1 VTDPVLAS
9 SFRDPSGFVF
19 TRGGRLYR
27 QVNQEFR
34 EHFDLMVQSGLYDAL
49 VQDRLLVAHEEVD
62 LAPATPEAYKILKP
76 ELVPFISYPYEWCFG
91 QLKDAALATLRI
103 QRRAMEFGMSLRDA
117 SAYNLQFRDGRPVL
131 IDTLSFERL
140 REGEPWVAYR
150 QFCQHFLAPLA
161 LMAHRDVRLGQLS
174 RIHMD
179 GVPLDLAA
187 ALLPRRVRSR
197 PGLLMHIVM
206 HAKSQARHASDRE
219 NPEAKK
225 GRAFTAR
232 AFQGLLDSLEGAVQK
247 LTWEPE
253 RSVWAEYY
261 GECESYMPDALEH
274 KKELVD
280 GVLDRVEPKTVWDLG
295 GNTGLFS
302 RLCRARGAH
311 AVCFDADHSAV
322 ELNYQTC
329 AQEGEGGLLPL
340 VMDLANP
347 SPSLGWGGE
356 ERMSLE
362 QRGPA
367 DLALALALVHHLA
380 IGNNVPLERIAAWLR
395 RLTAWLAIEFVP
407 KSDPEVQ
414 TLLASREDI
423 FPHYSP
429 EGFEEAFA
437 GHFAIEDQ
445 WDVKGSERTLY
456 LMRGR

>member
-19 TRGGRLYR
+19 ARDGRLYR

-34 EHFDLMVQSGLYDAL
+34 EHYDLMMGSGLYEAL
-49 VQDRLLVAHEEVD
+49 VRDGLMVAHEEVD
-62 LAPATPEAYKILKP
+62 VEPATAEAYRILRP

-91 QLKDAALATLRI
+91 QLKDAALATLRL
-103 QRRAMEFGMSLRDA
+103 QRQALEHGMSLRDA
-117 SAYNLQFRDGRPVL
+117 SAYNLQFAGGRPVL

-161 LMAHRDVRLGQLS
+161 LMAHCDVRLGQLS

-187 ALLPRRVRSR
+187 SLLPRRVRSR
-197 PGLLMHIVM
+197 PGLLMHLVM

-225 GRAFTAR
+225 GRAFGAR
-232 AFQGLLDSLEGAVQK
+232 AFQGLLDSLDSAVQK

-253 RSVWAEYY
+253 KSVWAEYY

-302 RLCRARGAH
+302 RLCSSRGAH

-322 ELNYQTC
+322 ELNYRAC
-329 AQEGEGGLLPL
+329 VGEGEGGVLPL

-347 SPSLGWGGE
+347 SPALGWGSE

-367 DLALALALVHHLA
+367 DLALALALIHHLA
-380 IGNNVPLERIAAWLR
+380 IGNNVPLERIGAWFR

-423 FPHYSP
+423 FPLYTP

-437 GHFAIEDQ
+437 RHFAIEDQ